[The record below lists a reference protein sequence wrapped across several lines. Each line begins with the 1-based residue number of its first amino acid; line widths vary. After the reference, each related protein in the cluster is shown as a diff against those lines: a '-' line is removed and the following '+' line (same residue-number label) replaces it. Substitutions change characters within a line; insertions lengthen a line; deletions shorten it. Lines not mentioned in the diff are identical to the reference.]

1 MKILSPLRGSQ
12 SNSIESFPGLTP
24 GAINFR
30 PLGGLFVG
38 SLLRLLI
45 SSLALGSLFSLAPA
59 QTDNTPFPQAT
70 ELQHGPPLTNQEF
83 VQLLYQLP
91 RHPEEREKLI
101 DDIRKRGIAFPLTD
115 GLRSLVATKSG
126 NDTTLRHTLEG
137 ADRRRRNPVVAA
149 LPPSSEGLELL
160 ELTRKATLGAAE
172 RMPDFLVKQN
182 ITRYVA
188 YGNTKN
194 WQPDDRLT
202 VAVSYR
208 QSAGEQYKL
217 LSINGLAQG
226 EEGRESSNYSDKLGG
241 TTSTGEYVSIL
252 SELFKPETQ
261 AEFQM
266 VDTDTLRGRRT
277 IVYEY
282 VVKKELSHQMI
293 KASWAG
299 NRTVVVGFRGRVWID
314 REANR
319 VLRLEDISTEI
330 PGDFP
335 VTAANSTIDY
345 DWVTINE
352 LQHLLPLRAVVELTA
367 RVGSQIIQTRNEIL
381 FRGYRKF
388 GAEVKIIDID
398 EKDFPPDKPEQTEP
412 AKPESP
418 PALKPQAPKNPN
430 LLYSGSSSFSFSR
443 L

>member
-1 MKILSPLRGSQ
+1 MLSVKFLSPLRGSHFFLR
-12 SNSIESFPGLTP
+12 SNPGLTP
-24 GAINFR
+24 GAIVYR
-30 PLGGLFVG
+30 PRRGLVVG
-38 SLLRLLI
+38 RFLRSLFGLLI
-45 SSLALGSLFSLAPA
+45 LLASLSSAFA
-59 QTDNTPFPQAT
+59 QTNTPFPQAT
-70 ELQHGPPLTNQEF
+70 ELQQGPPLTNQEF

-91 RHPEEREKLI
+91 KHPETKDKLI

-126 NDTTLRHTLEG
+126 NDATLRHTLEE
-137 ADRRRRNPVVAA
+137 ADRRRANPVVAA

-160 ELTRKATLGAAE
+160 ERARKATLGAAE

-217 LSINGLAQG
+217 LTVNGLPQG
-226 EEGRESSNYSDKLGG
+226 EEGRESSTYGDKLGG

-277 IVYEY
+277 VIYEY
-282 VVKKELSHQMI
+282 VVKRELSHQMI

-299 NRTVVVGFRGRVWID
+299 NRTVVTGFRGRVWID
-314 REANR
+314 RETNR

-335 VTAANSTIDY
+335 VTAANSMIDY
-345 DWVTINE
+345 DWVSINE
-352 LQHLLPLRAVVELTA
+352 VQHLLPLRAVVELTA
-367 RVGSQIIQTRNEIL
+367 RVGPQVIQTRNDIL
-381 FRGYRKF
+381 FRGYHKF

-398 EKDFPPDKPEQTEP
+398 EKDFPPDKPEQNEP
-412 AKPESP
+412 PRPDTP
-418 PALKPQAPKNPN
+418 PKLKPAPKKKPN
-430 LLYSGSSSFSFSR
+430 S
-443 L
+443 